1 MSLHPGSVLR
11 LLGFICLFMAA
22 IMLLPAIVC
31 AYYGERDGVE
41 AFALTI
47 LAMVVFS
54 VCSILYA
61 ARSKELRI
69 SRRDSFLAVTLAWV
83 VLSLFGA
90 LPYHLT
96 GALDSFCKCF
106 FESMSGFSAAGAS
119 IMTDI
124 DGRMKGLL
132 FWRSMTNWIGGMG
145 VVLLFI
151 AVLPALGVRGSTLYE
166 AEIVGPVK
174 EKLMP
179 RMRDTAIVLWG
190 IYIGLSVLQILF
202 LMLGG
207 LDWFEAMTIM
217 FATMG
222 SAGFAPHD
230 ASIAYYGSMYVDIVC
245 IVFMFLAGVNFS
257 LFFRV
262 LEGEPKRMFRDGEF
276 RLYCIIVLT
285 STVLVAMNLF
295 SNGLMGAGEAL
306 HHAAFQVVSFM
317 STTGFVSTDY
327 GSWPLFSQCVL
338 YVLCY
343 IGGCAGST
351 GGGMKVVRIGAMVQ
365 AFRAAIT
372 RRIHPTAMV
381 RVHVGGIRFDS
392 TTIQAIAGFVAFYFA
407 NVLLGT
413 LVLSLTDLDFVIVH
427 SASLMALG
435 NIGMGFGGL
444 GTSVPFSVFPDWA
457 LWFLSFLML
466 AGRLELF
473 TVYSL
478 FTRDFWKR

>member
-1 MSLHPGSVLR
+1 
-11 LLGFICLFMAA
+11 
-22 IMLLPAIVC
+22 MLLPAIVC

-276 RLYCIIVLT
+276 RLYCIIVLA

-317 STTGFVSTDY
+317 STTGFVSMDY
-327 GSWPLFSQCVL
+327 GNWPLFSQCVL

-351 GGGMKVVRIGAMVQ
+351 GGGMKVVRIGAMSQ
-365 AFRAAIT
+365 LFRNSIT
-372 RRIHPTAMV
+372 KRLHPNAVTV
-381 RVHVGGIRFDS
+381 LRLGDETFSND
-392 TTIQAIAGFVAFYFA
+392 TLQAIAGFVGFYITNA
-407 NVLLGT
+407 IIGT
-413 LVLSLTDLDFVIVH
+413 LVLSLTEADFLVVH
-427 SASLMALG
+427 TSVLLTLG
-435 NIGMGFGGL
+435 NIGIGL
-444 GTSVPFSVFPDWA
+444 GGIGTDFTFAIYPQWA
-457 LWFLSFLML
+457 LWCFSFLML
-466 AGRLELF
+466 VGRLELF
-473 TVYSL
+473 TVYSI
-478 FTRDFWKR
+478 FTRDFWRR

>member
-151 AVLPALGVRGSTLYE
+151 AVLPALGVSGSTLYE

-276 RLYCIIVLT
+276 RLYCIIVLA

-351 GGGMKVVRIGAMVQ
+351 GGGMKVVRIGAMMKL
-365 AFRAAIT
+365 FGNSIRK
-372 RRIHPTAMV
+372 RLHPNAVTV
-381 RVHVGGIRFDS
+381 LRLGDDTFSNDTV
-392 TTIQAIAGFVAFYFA
+392 QAIAGFVGFYVMNA
-407 NVLLGT
+407 IIGT
-413 LVLSLTDLDFVIVH
+413 LVLSLTEVDFLAVH
-427 SASLMALG
+427 TSVLLTLG
-435 NIGMGFGGL
+435 NIGIGL
-444 GTSVPFSVFPDWA
+444 GGIGTDFTFAIYPEWA
-457 LWFLSFLML
+457 LWCFSFLML
-466 AGRLELF
+466 VGRLELF

-478 FTRDFWKR
+478 FTRDFWRR

>member
-1 MSLHPGSVLR
+1 MSLHPESVLR

-262 LEGEPKRMFRDGEF
+262 LEGEPKRMFHDGEF
-276 RLYCIIVLT
+276 RLYCIIVLA

-381 RVHVGGIRFDS
+381 RVHVGLIRFDS

-473 TVYSL
+473 TVYAL